1 MSQTAQSQ
9 LPSAAQPV
17 PTAPGVADI
26 KVDPS
31 KLLDVAKIV
40 EDQANTLQD
49 KLRLSIGQLH
59 IDAPSTDTISTAS
72 IDSWNALISD
82 GDQSY
87 AKRVLAY
94 VEGLRALVQQLRVAS
109 GTYTISE
116 EDKAAHFGDRSG
128 PLG

>member
-9 LPSAAQPV
+9 LPSTV

-26 KVDPS
+26 TVDPS
-31 KLLDVAKIV
+31 KLLDVAKVV
-40 EDQANTLQD
+40 EDQANALQD
-49 KLRLSIGQLH
+49 RLRLSIGQLH
-59 IDAPSTDTISTAS
+59 IDTPSSDTISTAS

-87 AKRVLAY
+87 ARRVLAY

-109 GTYTISE
+109 GTYTTSE
-116 EDKAAHFGDRSG
+116 ADKAAHFEDRNAPRG
-128 PLG
+128 